1 MTVRLRL
8 AMTVLLS
15 GLVAALGVIVA
26 CAIAFQRF
34 EHENTW
40 QRADAFLAR
49 VNLLH
54 DDLMDQH
61 RRNPDEFSTFLRN
74 LMVYEP
80 DSQLYLL
87 AADGSVLV
95 STGQVQLAPGF
106 RVKLAPVQE
115 AAQAALLALNND
127 RRAAAYVMGDDP
139 EYMQVDA
146 VVAARALR
154 PASIRR
160 QGERDAVGYLYL
172 VCRKPN
178 LPATNFALLRS
189 SLASPALASVL
200 AVMLVTT
207 ALAAWVI
214 VTITRPLRVLSDEVA
229 EAARAGFSASD
240 QTHLVGPARAPMLPA
255 GMHQNDEFGRLRNG
269 FHAMLATLRLQWD
282 ELRRLDSF
290 RREGVANLS
299 HDLRSPLTATVACL
313 ETLEQRWQSPQAPAG
328 IEDSDRRLV
337 SVALR
342 NTRNAAGMVRSLG
355 DLASLDEPA
364 YQLHPM
370 RLDLSEVLDDI
381 TLRFAERA
389 RQQGVVL
396 RFEQHGSQAP
406 AADVDV
412 ELFERAL
419 ANLLDNALKFTA
431 AGKAVVVAAERVGP
445 SVQVSVCDEGSGI
458 AADDLPRLF
467 DRHFQ
472 SRSSVAPASS
482 EEGRGLGLAIVKRI
496 VELHQGTV
504 AVSSERGRGTTVTL
518 CLPAA

>member
-1 MTVRLRL
+1 VTVRLRL
-8 AMTVLLS
+8 ALTVLLS
-15 GLVAALGVIVA
+15 GLAAALGVIVA

-40 QRADAFLAR
+40 QRADAFLGR
-49 VNLLH
+49 VNTMH

-61 RRNPDEFSTFLRN
+61 RRNPEEFHSFLRN

-87 AADGSVLV
+87 AADGSVLA
-95 STGQVQLAPGF
+95 STGKMQLAPGF
-106 RVKLAPVQE
+106 KVTLAPVQK
-115 AAQAALLALNND
+115 AAQAALLALGDD

-139 EYMQVDA
+139 EYMQTDA

-154 PASIRR
+154 PASIR
-160 QGERDAVGYLYL
+160 QPGEGDTVGYLYL

-178 LPATNFALLRS
+178 SPASNFALVRS

-200 AVMLVTT
+200 AVMLLTT

-229 EAARAGFSASD
+229 EAARTGFSSANAAD
-240 QTHLVGPARAPMLPA
+240 MPPAPMHA
-255 GMHQNDEFGRLRNG
+255 NDEFGRLRNG
-269 FHAMLATLRLQWD
+269 FHAMLATLRMQWD

-290 RREGVANLS
+290 RREGVSNLS

-313 ETLEQRWQSPQAPAG
+313 ETLEQRWQTDAPVN
-328 IEDSDRRLV
+328 DSDRRLV
-337 SVALR
+337 AVALR

-355 DLASLDEPA
+355 DLASLDEPE

-381 TLRFAERA
+381 SLRFAERA
-389 RQQGVVL
+389 AQQSVAL
-396 RFEQHGSQAP
+396 RFEQRGNEAP
-406 AADVDV
+406 VAEVDV
-412 ELFERAL
+412 ELFERAV
-419 ANLLDNALKFTA
+419 ANVLDNALKFTP
-431 AGKAVVVAAERVGP
+431 AGKAIILSAELQAQRVCI
-445 SVQVSVCDEGSGI
+445 SVTDEGAGI
-458 AADDLPRLF
+458 AADDVPSLF

-482 EEGRGLGLAIVKRI
+482 EEGKGLGLAIVKRI
-496 VELHQGTV
+496 VELH
-504 AVSSERGRGTTVTL
+504 RGSVQVHSVLGQGTTVL
-518 CLPAA
+518 IELPAA